1 MFTRN
6 LKIYLLLSLVA
17 LASCMSKPVIP
28 ISNTLEIA
36 LGDRYSKYVSLLNK
50 SASNDTT
57 ALVEFLM
64 IENIYNGA
72 GYDHGWVLTELM
84 KKLGDKQFSDGLIK
98 VNRKQLN
105 N

>member
-1 MFTRN
+1 
-6 LKIYLLLSLVA
+6 
-17 LASCMSKPVIP
+17 
-28 ISNTLEIA
+28 
-36 LGDRYSKYVSLLNK
+36 
-50 SASNDTT
+50 
-57 ALVEFLM
+57 M

-105 N
+105 NLKEYFKVGLDGDSKSNNNLPQQYPLTFKILGFTEKDVF